1 MSEQILVTR
10 SSMPTMEEYIEEIRP
25 IWESHWLTNMGE
37 KHEAFQLELQ
47 KYMGVPNVELLTNGH
62 MALELSLQAMNL
74 QGEVITTP
82 FTFASTTHAIV
93 RNGLEPVFCD
103 IDPETYTMDVT
114 RIERLIT
121 DRTCAILPVHVYGNI
136 CNMEE
141 IERIAHKYELKV
153 VYDAAHTFG
162 ETYKGRGI
170 GNFGD
175 ASCFSFHATK
185 VFNTIEGGAVCYRDP
200 EMGRRLYELKN
211 FGIHGPE
218 EVDAVGANAKMNEF
232 CAAMGLCNLRHV
244 DEEIAK
250 RKVVVERYLEH
261 LEGVEGLHL
270 SRPQPEVRSN
280 YAYFPVVFDEKLF
293 GASRN
298 EVDDALAKNGI
309 GARKYFY
316 PLTNTFEC
324 FHNKYDVDETP
335 VALHVAKRVLINDA
349 GDNSIVLFGGANRT
363 IDETFIDRVTSAAK
377 PGDILLLQNEITNID
392 HAMEAGQ
399 KAGMRVA
406 FNFAPFDPKLAPEL
420 PLSLCDYLF
429 LNRIEA
435 GGIAGQSDVEEIL
448 ETLARRYP
456 ETELVLTLGPEG
468 AVALTPAG
476 QRFHAD
482 SPRVKVVET
491 TAAGDT
497 FIGYYLAAVLDGF
510 DTGRALERAC
520 RAAALCCSR
529 AGAAESIPTRADLDR

>member
-1 MSEQILVTR
+1 MDNKILVTR
-10 SSMPTMEEYIEEIRP
+10 SSMPSMEEYIEEIRS
-25 IWESHWLTNMGE
+25 IWDSHWLTNMGE
-37 KHEAFQLELQ
+37 KHKALQAELQ
-47 KYMGVPNVELLTNGH
+47 KYMGVPAVELLTNGH

-114 RIERLIT
+114 QIERLIT

-136 CNMEE
+136 CTIEE
-141 IERIAHKYELKV
+141 IERIAHKYGLKV
-153 VYDAAHTFG
+153 LYDAAHTFG
-162 ETYKGRGI
+162 ETYKGQGI

-200 EMGRRLYELKN
+200 DMGRRLYELKN

-250 RKVVVERYLEH
+250 RRAVVERYREH
-261 LEGVEGLHL
+261 LEGVDGLRL
-270 SRPQPEVRSN
+270 NVQQPEVRSN
-280 YAYFPVVFDEKLF
+280 YAYFPVVFDENLF

-298 EVDDALAKNGI
+298 EVMDALAQNGI

-324 FHNKYDVDETP
+324 FHGKYDVDATP
-335 VALHVAKRVLINDA
+335 VALHVAKRVLTLPLYADLSMEDVDRICK
-349 GDNSIVLFGGANRT
+349 IVL
-363 IDETFIDRVTSAAK
+363 E
-377 PGDILLLQNEITNID
+377 
-392 HAMEAGQ
+392 Q
-399 KAGMRVA
+399 K
-406 FNFAPFDPKLAPEL
+406 L
-420 PLSLCDYLF
+420 
-429 LNRIEA
+429 
-435 GGIAGQSDVEEIL
+435 
-448 ETLARRYP
+448 
-456 ETELVLTLGPEG
+456 
-468 AVALTPAG
+468 
-476 QRFHAD
+476 
-482 SPRVKVVET
+482 
-491 TAAGDT
+491 
-497 FIGYYLAAVLDGF
+497 
-510 DTGRALERAC
+510 
-520 RAAALCCSR
+520 
-529 AGAAESIPTRADLDR
+529 

>member
-1 MSEQILVTR
+1 MRIFVTR
-10 SSMPTMEEYIEEIRP
+10 SSMPSMEEYIEEIRS
-25 IWESHWLTNMGE
+25 IWDSHWLTNMGE
-37 KHEAFQLELQ
+37 KHKALQAELQ
-47 KYMGVPNVELLTNGH
+47 KYMGVPEVELLTNGH

-114 RIERLIT
+114 QIERLIT

-136 CNMEE
+136 CNIEE
-141 IERIAHKYELKV
+141 IERIAHKYGLKV
-153 VYDAAHTFG
+153 LYDAAHTFG
-162 ETYKGRGI
+162 ETYKGQGI

-200 EMGRRLYELKN
+200 DMGRRLYELKN

-250 RKVVVERYLEH
+250 RRAVVERYREH
-261 LEGVEGLHL
+261 LEGVDGLRL
-270 SRPQPEVRSN
+270 NVQQPEVRSN
-280 YAYFPVVFDEKLF
+280 YAYFPVVFDENLF

-298 EVDDALAKNGI
+298 EVMDALAQNGI

-324 FHNKYDVDETP
+324 FHGKYDVDATP
-335 VALHVAKRVLINDA
+335 VALHVAKRVLTLPLYADLSMEDVDRICK
-349 GDNSIVLFGGANRT
+349 IVL
-363 IDETFIDRVTSAAK
+363 E
-377 PGDILLLQNEITNID
+377 
-392 HAMEAGQ
+392 Q
-399 KAGMRVA
+399 K
-406 FNFAPFDPKLAPEL
+406 L
-420 PLSLCDYLF
+420 
-429 LNRIEA
+429 
-435 GGIAGQSDVEEIL
+435 
-448 ETLARRYP
+448 
-456 ETELVLTLGPEG
+456 
-468 AVALTPAG
+468 
-476 QRFHAD
+476 
-482 SPRVKVVET
+482 
-491 TAAGDT
+491 
-497 FIGYYLAAVLDGF
+497 
-510 DTGRALERAC
+510 
-520 RAAALCCSR
+520 
-529 AGAAESIPTRADLDR
+529 